1 MLVAS
6 GVGGER
12 EAVVAP
18 PSQVIGYIQTAIGC
32 GGTIRRASGI
42 AVQVTVGDPVC
53 QSDIIETTADGRI
66 GIRFV
71 DGTVFN
77 LSDGAC
83 VELSEFVCSDGTLHS
98 ARLALTKGTFA
109 FIAGSLAKTDSLKID
124 TPFGSIRSRAHAGGV
139 GMLSLAA
146 LIFSAM
152 KEVQAADPNVTFLD
166 DDSITYKDLEHGAFE
181 LVTKEAVPRHIIVE
195 DPGETVV
202 LSRKGSSVS
211 VSQVANNATRMEE
224 LQAAQQDALANYA
237 KGIGTNGSSTPPF
250 VKSLPLLQPINFF
263 APDATHPQDSLP
275 PLEAAVFIVPEVII
289 VRPRLEITGIAGQIA
304 VAADN
309 IINASKAN
317 AGVEITGTTSGVED
331 GQVVKVTILNG
342 SNLAVYSGTATVSNN
357 TWSINLKSADA
368 KALADGIYTLMAD
381 VSNAVGI
388 PADASQAIRVDETPP
403 TIAIN
408 NIVSNNVINANV
420 ASAGFVIA
428 GTASDAESGQPVTV
442 RIVDS
447 SGQVVDT
454 FTTTVT
460 NNTWSVT
467 VSSTAAR
474 LLHDGSY
481 AVTADVSD
489 SAGNPAPQAT
499 RAIAVDE
506 TPPTVTWLPQVESGI
521 EGSATALG
529 AITATV
535 NSLPGHSNSVQSLVV
550 SGIPV
555 GAVLTDGTN
564 SFMATSGNT
573 SIDVKSWNLSSLK
586 ITPPHDTNFILTI
599 TATDQDANT
608 ASASELVTVAPLAP
622 DLHPV
627 AAQGNEDTAIALDL
641 GVTVKSLSGANGDA
655 SPNSLAT
662 LVVGAIP
669 VGATLSDGTGLPGH
683 SFTATANSTSYDI
696 AGWNLS
702 NLKITPPEE
711 FEGSFTLTIAANER
725 DSEGNISAT
734 VTATEV
740 VTVAPV
746 AEPPTASMPATLTLN
761 ENATGVAV
769 AGVSVGPLAEDS
781 DDTVS
786 AILTVS
792 HGTLH
797 VASLSGVTVTGDD
810 SATLTLSG
818 SAAAVN
824 SLLAR
829 LTYTPTAE
837 YEGSDTLH
845 LSVTSSDGSNT
856 YPTADTA
863 STTITVNPVAEPPA
877 ASTPATLTL
886 NENATGAAIAGVSVG
901 PLAEDSD
908 DAVSA
913 ILTVSHGT
921 LHVAS
926 LSGVTVSGDDSA
938 TLTLFGS
945 AVDVNRLL
953 AGLTYTPS
961 AEYEGSDALHLSVTS
976 SDGSN
981 TYPTAATAS
990 TAITVN
996 PVVEPPAASTPA
1008 TLTLNENATGVAVA
1022 GVSVGPLAEDS
1033 DDTVSATLTV
1043 SHGTLHVA
1051 SLSGVTVSGDDSA
1064 TLTLSGSAADVNRL
1078 LAGLTYTPSAE
1089 YEGSDALHL
1098 SVTSRDGSNTYPTA
1112 ATASTAITV
1121 NPVAEPPMASAPT
1134 KATTSANTATDISG
1148 VVVGPAA
1155 EDADDTVIVLLTVAH
1170 GTLAVSPAAGVTE
1183 TVNSPGSLTV
1193 SGTAGNVNVALAS
1206 LVYRPTTGF
1215 TGSDALNVSVTS
1227 QDGTNTYPTQATAA
1241 TAITVTLNSEFLI
1254 VGGPGPTLNWN
1265 DPANWSA
1272 GVVPTLSINTTINA
1286 PANYKVIITDIHA
1299 QAASLTIPHG
1309 AASTEITDDGTL
1321 QLAGDLVVSDA
1332 GKLDNDGTLEETAN
1346 ANFIGPITNDGKII
1360 VDPNLYLDVT
1370 GTITGFGKF
1379 WIDSGATLEFALGS
1393 KVAPGTTD
1401 SQTIYFEQGAGK
1413 LIINDWGKFA
1423 GVITGTDIGTH
1434 LTSTDLIDLTQL
1446 PYVGGSMSVSVLY
1459 SSGTNISTMTFSD
1472 GINANNVTLHLSGNY
1487 TGTVWTFTSING
1499 GAGTEIA
1506 DPPTDS
1512 STVTVDNGATAEI
1525 AATSAAAI
1533 DLAYGSGTNDAAIIF
1548 GTTTG
1553 ATCGTA
1559 TATGTPT
1566 DTDVDNPPNIFAA
1579 VTAPTKSN
1587 GGHGTFMM
1595 TAAGVWTYMLDS
1607 ANRAV
1612 QANENDIT
1620 VGGLGADFL
1629 KGGNGNDHFAYLSMA
1644 NSNAAPFETMT
1655 DFVSGIDKIDLTA
1668 LGALDAAIVALSP
1681 TSTSV
1686 PAHTI
1691 AWRYDSKTND
1701 TIVYVNPTDQPLSV
1715 GDSGLLEIHLQGV
1728 SAVHSSDFILAP
1740 TATTVVVTSDPIDPA
1755 ATTQN
1760 DAIITA
1766 STTADVSPD
1775 TTVSGDPLIDANWT
1789 AQTTSASYFIDAA
1802 RNQIDSTD
1810 HLGVRSFDE
1819 VQTHSTEYAAD
1830 HLAITPPSGRS
1841 IELPHVAIAAQIMT
1855 SFAFDQLP
1863 AVNNDDVM
1871 TIGHGAVTYGLTPES
1886 SDWILPSKSDWKAN
1900 SDASLKNED
1909 HGPSVAKNAG
1919 AMDEAN
1925 AHAHTIDTGSD
1936 GAGNA
1941 GVPKA
1946 PGNGGGNHSIS
1957 SEAGEHGNAPIHGP
1971 TLENSDRILPSK
1983 SDWKAN
1989 PDTSLK
1995 NDDHGLSVAKN
2006 AGAMNEAD
2014 AHADTIDTNS
2024 KGVGNVPK
2032 APENG
2037 GGNHSISGEA
2047 GEHGN
2052 APIHGAD
2059 VHDIEPSSM
2068 AHVVFG
2074 GPVGMTG
2081 LEAFH
2086 FNDEISTPKNSGVIK
2101 IAELGQ
2107 PPGLIS
2113 HDENGHGTHGP
2124 EAISEAAQTTE
2135 LPLPA
2140 QHSADPL
2147 NMVANH
2153 AGGVV
2158 VTHVPHDL
2166 IV

>member
-42 AVQVTVGDPVC
+42 AVQVTVDDPVC
-53 QSDIIETTADGRI
+53 QSDIIETAADGRI

-573 SIDVKSWNLSSLK
+573 SIDVRSWNLSGLK

-627 AAQGNEDTAIALDL
+627 AAQGSEDTPIALDL

-655 SPNSLAT
+655 SPNSLAA

-702 NLKITPPEE
+702 NLKITPPAE

-810 SATLTLSG
+810 SATLRLSG

-824 SLLAR
+824 SLLAG

-856 YPTADTA
+856 YPTP
-863 STTITVNPVAEPPA
+863 TT
-877 ASTPATLTL
+877 
-886 NENATGAAIAGVSVG
+886 
-901 PLAEDSD
+901 
-908 DAVSA
+908 
-913 ILTVSHGT
+913 
-921 LHVAS
+921 
-926 LSGVTVSGDDSA
+926 
-938 TLTLFGS
+938 
-945 AVDVNRLL
+945 
-953 AGLTYTPS
+953 
-961 AEYEGSDALHLSVTS
+961 
-976 SDGSN
+976 
-981 TYPTAATAS
+981 
-990 TAITVN
+990 
-996 PVVEPPAASTPA
+996 
-1008 TLTLNENATGVAVA
+1008 
-1022 GVSVGPLAEDS
+1022 
-1033 DDTVSATLTV
+1033 
-1043 SHGTLHVA
+1043 
-1051 SLSGVTVSGDDSA
+1051 
-1064 TLTLSGSAADVNRL
+1064 
-1078 LAGLTYTPSAE
+1078 
-1089 YEGSDALHL
+1089 
-1098 SVTSRDGSNTYPTA
+1098 
-1112 ATASTAITV
+1112 
-1121 NPVAEPPMASAPT
+1121 
-1134 KATTSANTATDISG
+1134 ATT
-1148 VVVGPAA
+1148 
-1155 EDADDTVIVLLTVAH
+1155 
-1170 GTLAVSPAAGVTE
+1170 
-1183 TVNSPGSLTV
+1183 
-1193 SGTAGNVNVALAS
+1193 ALR
-1206 LVYRPTTGF
+1206 VEV
-1215 TGSDALNVSVTS
+1215 D
-1227 QDGTNTYPTQATAA
+1227 
-1241 TAITVTLNSEFLI
+1241 SESLI
-1254 VGGPGPTLNWN
+1254 VGGPGPMLNWN
-1265 DPANWSA
+1265 DAANWSA
-1272 GVVPTLSINTTINA
+1272 HVVPTLGIDVTINA
-1286 PANYKVIITDIHA
+1286 PSNYTAIITGAPVA
-1299 QAASLTIPHG
+1299 QAEAR
-1309 AASTEITDDGTL
+1309 
-1321 QLAGDLVVSDA
+1321 
-1332 GKLDNDGTLEETAN
+1332 
-1346 ANFIGPITNDGKII
+1346 
-1360 VDPNLYLDVT
+1360 
-1370 GTITGFGKF
+1370 
-1379 WIDSGATLEFALGS
+1379 
-1393 KVAPGTTD
+1393 PG
-1401 SQTIYFEQGAGK
+1401 
-1413 LIINDWGKFA
+1413 
-1423 GVITGTDIGTH
+1423 
-1434 LTSTDLIDLTQL
+1434 
-1446 PYVGGSMSVSVLY
+1446 
-1459 SSGTNISTMTFSD
+1459 
-1472 GINANNVTLHLSGNY
+1472 LS
-1487 TGTVWTFTSING
+1487 I
-1499 GAGTEIA
+1499 
-1506 DPPTDS
+1506 
-1512 STVTVDNGATAEI
+1512 
-1525 AATSAAAI
+1525 
-1533 DLAYGSGTNDAAIIF
+1533 
-1548 GTTTG
+1548 
-1553 ATCGTA
+1553 GTA
-1559 TATGTPT
+1559 TT
-1566 DTDVDNPPNIFAA
+1566 
-1579 VTAPTKSN
+1579 
-1587 GGHGTFMM
+1587 
-1595 TAAGVWTYMLDS
+1595 
-1607 ANRAV
+1607 
-1612 QANENDIT
+1612 
-1620 VGGLGADFL
+1620 
-1629 KGGNGNDHFAYLSMA
+1629 
-1644 NSNAAPFETMT
+1644 
-1655 DFVSGIDKIDLTA
+1655 
-1668 LGALDAAIVALSP
+1668 
-1681 TSTSV
+1681 
-1686 PAHTI
+1686 
-1691 AWRYDSKTND
+1691 
-1701 TIVYVNPTDQPLSV
+1701 QP
-1715 GDSGLLEIHLQGV
+1715 
-1728 SAVHSSDFILAP
+1728 
-1740 TATTVVVTSDPIDPA
+1740 
-1755 ATTQN
+1755 
-1760 DAIITA
+1760 
-1766 STTADVSPD
+1766 
-1775 TTVSGDPLIDANWT
+1775 W
-1789 AQTTSASYFIDAA
+1789 
-1802 RNQIDSTD
+1802 
-1810 HLGVRSFDE
+1810 
-1819 VQTHSTEYAAD
+1819 
-1830 HLAITPPSGRS
+1830 
-1841 IELPHVAIAAQIMT
+1841 
-1855 SFAFDQLP
+1855 
-1863 AVNNDDVM
+1863 
-1871 TIGHGAVTYGLTPES
+1871 
-1886 SDWILPSKSDWKAN
+1886 
-1900 SDASLKNED
+1900 
-1909 HGPSVAKNAG
+1909 
-1919 AMDEAN
+1919 
-1925 AHAHTIDTGSD
+1925 
-1936 GAGNA
+1936 
-1941 GVPKA
+1941 
-1946 PGNGGGNHSIS
+1946 
-1957 SEAGEHGNAPIHGP
+1957 
-1971 TLENSDRILPSK
+1971 
-1983 SDWKAN
+1983 
-1989 PDTSLK
+1989 
-1995 NDDHGLSVAKN
+1995 
-2006 AGAMNEAD
+2006 
-2014 AHADTIDTNS
+2014 
-2024 KGVGNVPK
+2024 
-2032 APENG
+2032 
-2037 GGNHSISGEA
+2037 
-2047 GEHGN
+2047 
-2052 APIHGAD
+2052 
-2059 VHDIEPSSM
+2059 
-2068 AHVVFG
+2068 
-2074 GPVGMTG
+2074 
-2081 LEAFH
+2081 
-2086 FNDEISTPKNSGVIK
+2086 
-2101 IAELGQ
+2101 
-2107 PPGLIS
+2107 
-2113 HDENGHGTHGP
+2113 
-2124 EAISEAAQTTE
+2124 
-2135 LPLPA
+2135 
-2140 QHSADPL
+2140 
-2147 NMVANH
+2147 
-2153 AGGVV
+2153 
-2158 VTHVPHDL
+2158 
-2166 IV
+2166 